1 MQIRAKNMLRAIL
14 IGSIFFCRL
23 IAVDALKIG
32 VAPFPEPDRF
42 AMMSAIVEE
51 MHLRGH
57 DVTVYVPGSFMN
69 ECHKVAGCGCISI
82 GIYNEAYTKK
92 NEPSG
97 IFSDLIMSVSR
108 DHPKKN
114 FNNFFALAFKKTL
127 EKNLLLPDAVI
138 VDIETWGADSV
149 ARSLRIP
156 TVFLWSS
163 RHWPSQMNPSFPSHG
178 SGLGPRMSEIERLKN
193 YFFQRLNHFVTRLRN
208 TKLDNSYESFETLL
222 YGRHIVAPFVFGLD
236 MSQPFCPNIHS
247 VGFLI
252 SRSREMTS
260 INSSLMSWMNGCTEG
275 ILYINLGSISHFS
288 TEWTKGLYESIDK
301 FTKEGL
307 MCVLWEVPDNRRPP
321 LVGKKNDVRF
331 RLSPFFSFSR
341 LLILHHKNT
350 KIFLTKC
357 GGNSVYEAV
366 ESGVPILGL
375 GFLPNEMDMCARAQD
390 AGIGVALD
398 KLVLN
403 SSQFINGVTQL
414 KNNQKILGNLM
425 KIKRM
430 GYLLGGSRKAA
441 DVVEFVASL
450 DANSEDFFCPFT
462 QLPFI
467 ERHDLDVF
475 FILSGIVSVIIF
487 LTINIVCCRKSI
499 EGSHKKQN

>member
-1 MQIRAKNMLRAIL
+1 MQIRGKHMLHAIL
-14 IGSIFFCRL
+14 IVSIYFFCL
-23 IAVDALKIG
+23 IAVDALRVG

-42 AMMSAIVEE
+42 TMMLAIVEE

-57 DVTVYVPGSFMN
+57 DVTIYVPGSFMN
-69 ECHKVAGCGCISI
+69 ECHKVAGCECISI
-82 GIYNEAYTKK
+82 GMYNEAYTKK
-92 NEPSG
+92 NEPG
-97 IFSDLIMSVSR
+97 AIFSDLIISFSG
-108 DHPKKN
+108 DHPQKN
-114 FNNFFALAFKKTL
+114 FNNFFASAFKMTL
-127 EKNLLLPDAVI
+127 EKNLLLPDVI
-138 VDIETWGADSV
+138 MVDIETWGADSV
-149 ARSLRIP
+149 ARSLQIP

-163 RHWPSQMNPSFPSHG
+163 RHWPAQMNPSFPSYRN
-178 SGLGPRMSEIERLKN
+178 GLGPRMSEVERLKN

-208 TKLDNSYESFETLL
+208 TKFDNSYESFETLL

-252 SRSREMTS
+252 PRSREMTS
-260 INSSLMSWMNGCTEG
+260 MNSSLMSWMNGCTEG

-288 TEWTKGLYESIDK
+288 AKWTKGLYESIDN
-301 FTKEGL
+301 FTKKGL
-307 MCVLWEVPDNRRPP
+307 MCVLWEVPDNWRPP
-321 LVGKKNDVRF
+321 LMGKKNDVRF
-331 RLSPFFSFSR
+331 RLSPFFPFSR
-341 LLILHHKNT
+341 LSILHHKNT

-357 GGNSVYEAV
+357 GGISVYEAV

-375 GFLPNEMDMCARAQD
+375 GFFPNEMEMCAMAQY

-398 KLVLN
+398 KLALN
-403 SSQFINGVTQL
+403 SSQFINEVTKL
-414 KNNQKILGNLM
+414 KNNPKILGNLM

-430 GYLLGGSRKAA
+430 GYVMGGSRKAA

-450 DANSEDFFCPFT
+450 DNDSGDFFCLFA

-467 ERHDLDVF
+467 ERYDLDVF
-475 FILSGIVSVIIF
+475 FILSGIVSVIIL

-499 EGSHKKQN
+499 EETHKKQN